1 MQRHID
7 VVMTPVRRH
16 VPVRQAIASPE
27 ARPAHPHA
35 SCRTKRHRKVLFCFQ
50 FYLPLYSQL
59 VAVFIYKN
67 AFNCKQSDICLEK
80 IAQEILRSFLAMVEY
95 IVNA

>member
-1 MQRHID
+1 MQAVALKGIGKSSF
-7 VVMTPVRRH
+7 VFNFIYP
-16 VPVRQAIASPE
+16 
-27 ARPAHPHA
+27 
-35 SCRTKRHRKVLFCFQ
+35 K
-50 FYLPLYSQL
+50 LYSQL